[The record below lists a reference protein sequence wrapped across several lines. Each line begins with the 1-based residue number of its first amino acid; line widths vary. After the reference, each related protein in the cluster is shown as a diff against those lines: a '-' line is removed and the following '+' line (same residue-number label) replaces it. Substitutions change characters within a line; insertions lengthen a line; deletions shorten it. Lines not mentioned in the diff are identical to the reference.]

1 MDHFLPKLEAWR
13 EAQGLTYERLGSLL
27 GCSGV
32 TARRIAL
39 GIRQP
44 DAVTADRV
52 VSVSG
57 GEVGVLDLHAARL
70 AYERASAPE
79 IPDGGIEGGSGEAA
93 AGHGASV
100 TEAGVD
106 VTANDAGG
114 FA

>member
-1 MDHFLPKLEAWR
+1 MDHFQPKFEAWR

-44 DAVTADRV
+44 DAVTADRI
-52 VSVSG
+52 VSVTG
-57 GEVGVLDLHAARL
+57 GEVSVLDLHAARL
-70 AYERASAPE
+70 AYERASTPE
-79 IPDGGIEGGSGEAA
+79 ISEGGGEAGGGEGA
-93 AGHGASV
+93 SGHGPNVAAD
-100 TEAGVD
+100 TAA

>member
-1 MDHFLPKLEAWR
+1 MSTNHPKLEAWR

-44 DAVTADRV
+44 DACTVERILAVTGGA
-52 VSVSG
+52 VSVL
-57 GEVGVLDLHAARL
+57 ELHEARL
-70 AYERASAPE
+70 AYERASAPQL
-79 IPDGGIEGGSGEAA
+79 DNGSFEGGAGEVA
-93 AGHGASV
+93 AGHDASLA
-100 TEAGVD
+100 EGSPA
-106 VTANDAGG
+106 VTANAAGG